1 MKIRAEDME
10 KARALL
16 PGLFKFDESE
26 RFSQAILALGEDEL
40 FIYCDHAPDYVDSEE
55 KVYHVKMRF
64 PKNNIATVVD
74 EKLMKQP
81 ELAALDRIAILA
93 SNKETY
99 YFYYFNDKNK
109 VVSNFIAGLKHY
121 GYPFQSHKVD
131 MSV

>member
-16 PGLFKFDESE
+16 PGLFKFEEGE

-40 FIYCDHAPDYVDSEE
+40 FIYGDHAPDYVDSEE

-64 PKNNIATVVD
+64 PKENINTVVD
-74 EKLMKQP
+74 EKLIKQP
-81 ELAALDRIAILA
+81 ELAAVDRIAILA
-93 SNKETY
+93 SNNETY

-109 VVSNFIAGLKHY
+109 VVSNFMAGLKHY
-121 GYPFQSHKVD
+121 GYDFQSRKVN
-131 MSV
+131 MSA

>member
-40 FIYCDHAPDYVDSEE
+40 FIYCDHAPDYADAEE

-64 PKNNIATVVD
+64 PKNNISTVVD